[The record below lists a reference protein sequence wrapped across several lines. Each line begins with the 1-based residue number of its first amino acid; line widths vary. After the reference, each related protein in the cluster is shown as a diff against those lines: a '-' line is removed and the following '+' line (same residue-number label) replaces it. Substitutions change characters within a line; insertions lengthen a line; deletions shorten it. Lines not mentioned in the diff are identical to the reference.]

1 MKYKDSYAIIN
12 VEKGV
17 KMEQEKNKNGLI
29 ILLSVLVVI
38 LTVLCVLFATGTI
51 DLSND
56 TSNNSQQASESNQQ
70 TNNDMGTSSNS
81 IQTKLVDNINC
92 QNSTTT
98 FNNITVNI
106 EATESNGECSSK
118 VLVNDNDISLYI
130 PRIGWSAITSYEFFD
145 NNVIFNYYDANKYT
159 KLAIYNVDK
168 NEVVLSFVSQKV
180 D

>member
-1 MKYKDSYAIIN
+1 
-12 VEKGV
+12 
-17 KMEQEKNKNGLI
+17 MEQEKNNNGVI
-29 ILLSVLVVI
+29 ILLVVI
-38 LTVLCVLFATGTI
+38 IAILAVLCVLFATGTI
-51 DLSND
+51 SLSKNTSND
-56 TSNNSQQASESNQQ
+56 SQQASESNQQ
-70 TNNDMGTSSNS
+70 TNIDMGTSSNS
-81 IQTKLVDNINC
+81 LKTKLVDNINC

-106 EATESNGECSSK
+106 EAKESNDQCSSK

-145 NNVIFNYYDANKYT
+145 NNVIFNYYDANGYT